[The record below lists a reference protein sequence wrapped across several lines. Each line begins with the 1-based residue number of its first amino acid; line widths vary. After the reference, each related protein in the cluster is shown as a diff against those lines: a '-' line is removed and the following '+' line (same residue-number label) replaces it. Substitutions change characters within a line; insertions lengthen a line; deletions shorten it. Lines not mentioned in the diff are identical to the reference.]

1 MEKIQAALAKAR
13 QERQGASA
21 PRPTARTVTQTNP
34 VTPPDAWAALTP
46 YQPSEA
52 HLQRK
57 RVVSA
62 MSSSSA
68 TPFDMMRTKVLQQMR
83 ANNWKRLAIT
93 SPTPAC
99 GKSTT
104 AANLGF
110 SLARQP
116 EIRTVLAELDLRRPS
131 LREILNIQPA
141 YGFADVLS
149 GQVRFDEQA
158 LCYNSNLALSVN
170 PGPVRNPAELLQS
183 PSADAAIATIEQEF
197 EPDVMIFDMPP
208 MLGSDDVMA
217 FASKV
222 DCVLLIAAAESSS
235 IKEIDLCEREI
246 ASQTNVMGVV
256 LNKCRYMDKEY
267 GYSSYGY

>member
-13 QERQGASA
+13 QERHTS
-21 PRPTARTVTQTNP
+21 PRRNVRTVTP
-34 VTPPDAWAALTP
+34 VAANAPVPEAWAALPTHTLND
-46 YQPSEA
+46 A
-52 HLQRK
+52 HMQRK
-57 RVVSA
+57 RIVTATGSVA
-62 MSSSSA
+62 A
-68 TPFDMMRTKVLQQMR
+68 TPYDMMRTKVLQQMK

-104 AANLGF
+104 ASNLAF

-131 LREILNIQPA
+131 LR
-141 YGFADVLS
+141 DVLQIQCTQGFGDVLA
-149 GQVRFDEQA
+149 GQISFGEQA
-158 LCYNSNLALSVN
+158 VCYNNNLALSVN
-170 PGPVRNPAELLQS
+170 PAPVRNPAELVNS
-183 PSADAAIATIEQEF
+183 NAAENALMEIDQEF
-197 EPDVMIFDMPP
+197 SPDVMIFDMPP

-217 FASKV
+217 FVGKV
-222 DCVLLIAAAESSS
+222 DCVLLIVAAESSS

-256 LNKCRYMDKEY
+256 LNKCRYMEKEY
-267 GYSSYGY
+267 GYSTYGY